1 MSQWTNAVYAIQLTK
16 SDTRKQLPPPRG
28 KEEEKGRE
36 EKSGRAS
43 PIFVICRCFWTQ
55 PILSAFCYSAQSEDS
70 NAFGSWCH
78 SSRWSMNMKWWQAKS
93 TRRFQPGSE
102 AGACPRDDLASVDAE
117 LLKLRPVIGCPPPTV
132 ICPPWHIHFTYIIHS
147 YMRHRQYNNF
157 NKDHMTAGCNS

>member
-1 MSQWTNAVYAIQLTK
+1 MDQCCLRNPINEKWYKETAA
-16 SDTRKQLPPPRG
+16 PPPGEGRG
-28 KEEEKGRE
+28 ERE
-36 EKSGRAS
+36 RREIGACLSNFCHLSLLLDTA
-43 PIFVICRCFWTQ
+43 
-55 PILSAFCYSAQSEDS
+55 ILSAFCYSAQSEDS
-70 NAFGSWCH
+70 NTFGSWCH